1 MAGMAHPVMF
11 DDADPLLER
20 VRGIALRYPGA
31 AERVSH
37 GRPNFF
43 TDRTFCYF
51 GGSER
56 VDGEWVAHDAA
67 ILVRPDPDDA
77 PALAQDPRF
86 FRPAY
91 LGPSGWLGVDLDGRI
106 GWDEAAE
113 LIEASYRV
121 TAPRRLVREL
131 DDRAGAQR

>member
-1 MAGMAHPVMF
+1 MTHPVMF
-11 DDADPLLER
+11 DDRDPLLAR
-20 VRGIALRYPGA
+20 VRAIALRFPGA

-37 GRPNFF
+37 GRPNFH

-56 VDGEWVAHDAA
+56 IDGAWVAHDRAL
-67 ILVRPDPDDA
+67 LVRPDPGDA

-91 LGPSGWLGVDLDGRI
+91 LGPSGWLGVDLDDRLA
-106 GWDEAAE
+106 WDEAAE
-113 LIEASYRV
+113 LIDASYRV
-121 TAPRRLVREL
+121 TAPARLVREL
-131 DDRAGAQR
+131 DALAGDAS